1 MKECQACKATY
12 DDMFMYC
19 PICAKPLADKTTSKR
34 KVSSEQEK
42 TEPKLKSENTT
53 GVKQSKKA
61 EVLRA
66 ASLSLDPDKK
76 KPASKAVTQ
85 KEDVKAA
92 PKAIPAPE
100 PVVAAVPV
108 PPKRAPAPR
117 AIPAPEPVVAAV
129 PVPPKRAPAPRVM
142 PAPEPVVA
150 AVPMP
155 QKRAPTPRPV
165 TATVSLSPFPAPR
178 IPVTSVPARPMG
190 AQPQVP
196 SFAVVAEQKI
206 SQAVLETDSYYDD
219 VIPED
224 YGEAAEKKKIN
235 KMKMIQA
242 GAMIIGLIILI
253 VIVAMNL

>member
-92 PKAIPAPE
+92 PK
-100 PVVAAVPV
+100 
-108 PPKRAPAPR
+108 

>member
-129 PVPPKRAPAPRVM
+129 P
-142 PAPEPVVA
+142 
-150 AVPMP
+150 MP